1 MPKMKNIFLICA
13 SVAFLF
19 IFGCNFDDPHT
30 LNILE
35 KEQPGSP
42 SETVLKTIDQQKMT
56 DNVYGFTLFDIS
68 AQPVALQQFQ
78 GKVLLIV
85 NTASRCGYTAQL
97 RDLQKLYRHYQSQGL
112 EVLAFP
118 SNDFGGQELE
128 TNEEIALFAT
138 TQFGVDFPLFAKTRV
153 RGSHQHPLF
162 TYLTTQGSAE
172 KQVRYNFEKFLVD
185 RTGRVIAH
193 YSSDVVPLSEEIRA
207 DIKRALALSA

>member
-1 MPKMKNIFLICA
+1 MAKMKNMFLLCVSGI
-13 SVAFLF
+13 FLF
-19 IFGCNFDDPHT
+19 IGGCNLEDPYT
-30 LNILE
+30 LNRSG
-35 KEQPGSP
+35 KEQPASSSGKVSMTIGRQKSP
-42 SETVLKTIDQQKMT
+42 NS
-56 DNVYGFTLFDIS
+56 VYDFTLFDIS
-68 AQPVALQQFQ
+68 TQPVSLERFQ
-78 GKVLLIV
+78 GKVLLMV

-97 RDLQKLYRHYQSQGL
+97 RDLQTLYRQYQSQGL

-153 RGSHQHPLF
+153 RGSDQHPLF
-162 TYLTTQGSAE
+162 AYLTTQGPAD

-185 RTGRVIAH
+185 RTGKVIAR

-207 DIKRALALSA
+207 DIERALAFSA

>member
-1 MPKMKNIFLICA
+1 MPTMKNIPSLFL
-13 SVAFLF
+13 SWMF
-19 IFGCNFDDPHT
+19 IFIWGCNVEDPYT
-30 LNILE
+30 LNVSGS
-35 KEQPGSP
+35 EQPGS
-42 SETVLKTIDQQKMT
+42 SSATVSTTIDREKRIQS
-56 DNVYGFTLFDIS
+56 VYDFTLFDIS
-68 AQPVALQQFQ
+68 ARPVSLERFQ

-97 RDLQKLYRHYQSQGL
+97 RELQTLYGQYQSQGL

-153 RGSHQHPLF
+153 RGSDQHPLF
-162 TYLTTQGSAE
+162 AYLTTQGPAD

-185 RTGRVIAH
+185 RTGKVIAR

-207 DIKRALALSA
+207 NIERALAFSA

>member
-1 MPKMKNIFLICA
+1 M
-13 SVAFLF
+13 F
-19 IFGCNFDDPHT
+19 IFIYGCNFEDPYT
-30 LNILE
+30 LNLLD
-35 KEQPGSP
+35 KEQPVS
-42 SETVLKTIDQQKMT
+42 SSATVSTTIKRQNRAQG
-56 DNVYGFTLFDIS
+56 VYDFTLFDIS
-68 AQPVALQQFQ
+68 AQPVSLERFQ

-97 RDLQKLYRHYQSQGL
+97 RELQTLYRQYQSQGL

-153 RGSHQHPLF
+153 RGSDQHPLF
-162 TYLTTQGSAE
+162 AYLTSQGPAD

-185 RTGRVIAH
+185 RTGKVIAR
-193 YSSDVVPLSEEIRA
+193 YSSDVVPLSEIIRA
-207 DIKRALALSA
+207 DIERALAFSA

>member
-1 MPKMKNIFLICA
+1 M
-13 SVAFLF
+13 F
-19 IFGCNFDDPHT
+19 IFIYGCNFEDPYT
-30 LNILE
+30 LNLLD
-35 KEQPGSP
+35 KEQPVS
-42 SETVLKTIDQQKMT
+42 SSATVSTTIKRQNRAQG
-56 DNVYGFTLFDIS
+56 VYDFTLFDIS
-68 AQPVALQQFQ
+68 AQPVSLERFQ

-97 RDLQKLYRHYQSQGL
+97 RELQTLYRQYQSQGL

-153 RGSHQHPLF
+153 RGSDRHPLF
-162 TYLTTQGSAE
+162 AYLTSQGPAD

-185 RTGRVIAH
+185 RTGKVIAR
-193 YSSDVVPLSEEIRA
+193 YSSDVVPLSEKIRT
-207 DIKRALALSA
+207 DIERALAFSA

>member
-1 MPKMKNIFLICA
+1 M
-13 SVAFLF
+13 F
-19 IFGCNFDDPHT
+19 IFIWGCNVEDPYT
-30 LNILE
+30 LNLLT
-35 KEQPGSP
+35 KEQPVS
-42 SETVLKTIDQQKMT
+42 SSATVSTTIDRQKRAQS
-56 DNVYGFTLFDIS
+56 VYDFTLFDIS
-68 AQPVALQQFQ
+68 AQPVSLERFQ

-97 RDLQKLYRHYQSQGL
+97 RELQTLYRQYQSQGF

-153 RGSHQHPLF
+153 RGGEQHPLF
-162 TYLTTQGSAE
+162 AYLTTQGPTD

-185 RTGRVIAH
+185 RTGQVIAR
-193 YSSDVVPLSEEIRA
+193 YSSDAVPLSEEIRA
-207 DIKRALALSA
+207 DIERALAFSA

>member
-1 MPKMKNIFLICA
+1 
-13 SVAFLF
+13 
-19 IFGCNFDDPHT
+19 
-30 LNILE
+30 
-35 KEQPGSP
+35 
-42 SETVLKTIDQQKMT
+42 MT
-56 DNVYGFTLFDIS
+56 DNVYDFTLFDIS
-68 AQPVALQQFQ
+68 VQPVALQQFQ

-97 RDLQKLYRHYQSQGL
+97 RDLQKLYRPYQSQGL
-112 EVLAFP
+112 KVLTFP

-162 TYLTTQGSAE
+162 TYLTTQGPAD

-207 DIKRALALSA
+207 DIERALALSA

>member
-1 MPKMKNIFLICA
+1 MKTILFLCV
-13 SVAFLF
+13 SWMF
-19 IFGCNFDDPHT
+19 IFIYGCNFEDPYT
-30 LNILE
+30 LNVLG
-35 KEQPGSP
+35 KEQPVS
-42 SETVLKTIDQQKMT
+42 SSATVSTTTNRQNRAQS
-56 DNVYGFTLFDIS
+56 VYDFTLFDIS
-68 AQPVALQQFQ
+68 AQPVSLERFQ

-97 RDLQKLYRHYQSQGL
+97 RELQILYRQYQSQGL

-153 RGSHQHPLF
+153 RGSDRHPLF
-162 TYLTTQGSAE
+162 AYLTSQGPAD

-185 RTGRVIAH
+185 RTGKVIAR
-193 YSSDVVPLSEEIRA
+193 YSSDVVPLSEIIRA
-207 DIKRALALSA
+207 DIERALAFSA